1 VNVSSTF
8 AAMAPITDPAA
19 LQAQLT
25 KEQELNS
32 ELRKQLRSDKATSD
46 KAIALLE
53 QQISLLNMQLEESTR
68 REKQQKDMAD
78 KVIFAFQTNTQQA
91 SDAEE
96 IRDKVKLQVEST
108 ITEDHPKVRP
118 LLDRLSHSTSQ
129 KI

>member
-1 VNVSSTF
+1 
-8 AAMAPITDPAA
+8 MAPITDPAA